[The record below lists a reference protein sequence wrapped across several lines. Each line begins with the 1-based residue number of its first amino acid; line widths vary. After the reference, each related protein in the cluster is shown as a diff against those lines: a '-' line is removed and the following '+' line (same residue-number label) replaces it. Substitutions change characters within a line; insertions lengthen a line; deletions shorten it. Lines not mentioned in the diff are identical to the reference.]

1 MIKPL
6 SAFIS
11 VFSAVFSTIFSTIF
25 STVFPAIFS
34 RVFSTI
40 FSTTIFSTVFSA
52 IFLAVFLVNTVAFA
66 KLGMPEAG
74 NQYANRVDSLYY
86 FLLVVSLISCV
97 LVIGGMIYFVVRY
110 KRQSDFD
117 QTPYISH
124 NNTLEFLWSFIPFI
138 IFMIVFVWGFVLFR
152 EAQTAPNNSFEVHVY
167 GRQWAWEFAYK
178 SGKATTNEI
187 VVPVGRP
194 VKLIM
199 TSKDVLHSFFI
210 PALRIKQDVIPG
222 RYTTLWFE
230 AEKIGDYQ
238 VFCTEYC
245 GAKHSGML
253 ATLKVLSLEAFEEWL
268 ADDPMKEYDG
278 LPLAVRGE
286 KVAQKKACIAC
297 HDFKS
302 EENGPLAP
310 GLKNLIGK
318 KRESSDGA
326 SWIADEDYIR
336 ESLKYP
342 QKKVVAAY
350 AGKAAMPVI
359 PLNEEEITWL
369 IEYIKSNKE

>member
-11 VFSAVFSTIFSTIF
+11 VFLTST
-25 STVFPAIFS
+25 
-34 RVFSTI
+34 
-40 FSTTIFSTVFSA
+40 
-52 IFLAVFLVNTVAFA
+52 LAFA
-66 KLGMPEAG
+66 NLGMPEVG
-74 NQYANRVDSLYY
+74 NSYASRLDSLYY

-97 LVIGGMIYFVVRY
+97 LVIGGMIYFVIRY
-110 KRQSDFD
+110 KRRSDFD

-124 NNTLEFLWSFIPFI
+124 NNTLEFMWSFIPFV
-138 IFMIVFVWGFVLFR
+138 IFMIVFVWGFVLFK
-152 EAQTAPNNSFEVHVY
+152 EAENAPNNSFEVHVY
-167 GRQWAWEFAYK
+167 GRQWAWDFAYK
-178 SGKATTNEI
+178 SGKTTTNEF
-187 VVPVGRP
+187 VVPAGRP

-199 TSKDVLHSFFI
+199 TSKDMLHSFFI

-222 RYTTLWFE
+222 RYTSLWFE

-253 ATLKVLSLEAFEEWL
+253 STMKVLPLEEFEEWL
-268 ADDPMKEYDG
+268 ATDPMKEYEG
-278 LPLAVRGE
+278 LSLAARGE
-286 KVAQKKACIAC
+286 KVVQNKACIAC

-302 EENGPLAP
+302 EEKGALAP
-310 GLKNLIGK
+310 GLKNLMGK
-318 KRESSDGA
+318 KRGFSDG
-326 SWIADEDYIR
+326 SFLVADEEYVR

-350 AGKAAMPVI
+350 AGKSAMPVI
-359 PLNEEEITWL
+359 PLNEEEITWI
-369 IEYIKSNKE
+369 IEYIKSNKD